1 MTHSSRLQLRAGG
14 VNERSSE
21 AALWRGVLATLSGAR
36 RHLCHEADRVR
47 RGAYEGDVMEEV
59 SALLMAFDKR
69 LAPIL
74 EVGSGG
80 KIDFVVTAGGNRG
93 AFPVARRLVRSAP
106 ALDAWRF
113 VALKPRSNVDLRRS
127 VDLPCGRAVRLEEIR
142 VAMVPSRRGLEIAL
156 LMPVAA
162 GDPELARRCRPLAR
176 DIVLDLVGEE
186 DLATC
191 VIDVEVFPL
200 SVLQPNSS
208 TLPMGQFVSEFDRLV
223 GT

>member
-1 MTHSSRLQLRAGG
+1 MNGAARPPFGEAFWQPFLARAGTFAMRLT
-14 VNERSSE
+14 EC
-21 AALWRGVLATLSGAR
+21 GAGL
-36 RHLCHEADRVR
+36 H
-47 RGAYEGDVMEEV
+47 EGDVMEEV